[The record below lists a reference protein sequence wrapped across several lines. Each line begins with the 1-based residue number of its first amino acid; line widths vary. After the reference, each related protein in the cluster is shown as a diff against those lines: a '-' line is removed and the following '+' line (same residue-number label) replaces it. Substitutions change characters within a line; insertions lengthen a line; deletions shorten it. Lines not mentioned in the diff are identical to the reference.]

1 MHPLVLQGMA
11 HSQTDFQDGTSA
23 ALIRQAP
30 AMAQAKNQLRGRKT
44 ANHGQINPTLGH
56 LVPSA
61 LGILGKIAQFTLGKT
76 LPFFPLVTGLL
87 QLRIRAPIK
96 QIETAGNAIP
106 CCWHTAMKQE
116 QKFRFYRISRHIT
129 GNPDIT
135 VFSTVSIAQAMG
147 NP

>member
-11 HSQTDFQDGTSA
+11 HSHADFRAGIYA

-30 AMAQAKNQLRGRKT
+30 AMTQAKNQLRGRKT
-44 ANHGQINPTLGH
+44 ANHGQTNPTLGH

-87 QLRIRAPIK
+87 QLRI
-96 QIETAGNAIP
+96 
-106 CCWHTAMKQE
+106 
-116 QKFRFYRISRHIT
+116 
-129 GNPDIT
+129 
-135 VFSTVSIAQAMG
+135 
-147 NP
+147 